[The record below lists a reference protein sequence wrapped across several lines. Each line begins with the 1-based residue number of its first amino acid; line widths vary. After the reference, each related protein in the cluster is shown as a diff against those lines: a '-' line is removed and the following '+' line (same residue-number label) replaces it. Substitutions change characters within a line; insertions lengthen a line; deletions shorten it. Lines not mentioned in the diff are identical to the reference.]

1 MLADEKRAGE
11 LIEQC
16 EKRIDES
23 ALSSREKNAAR
34 AALLRSLIVVSEV
47 SEAVVPPSKLKELYG
62 KLAKAEK
69 VSHATKKLL
78 GELKPLIRE

>member
-1 MLADEKRAGE
+1 MADEKRAGE
-11 LIEQC
+11 LVGLC
-16 EKRIDES
+16 EKMIDES
-23 ALSSREKNAAR
+23 SLSSREKNAAR
-34 AALLRSLIVVSEV
+34 AALLRNLILVNKV
-47 SEAVVPPSKLKELYG
+47 SEAVVPLSKLEELSG

>member
-11 LIEQC
+11 LIEPC
-16 EKRIDES
+16 ETKVDES
-23 ALSSREKNAAR
+23 SLSPRGKNAAR
-34 AALLRSLIVVSEV
+34 AALHRSMVVVSEV
-47 SEAVVPPSKLKELYG
+47 SEAVVPSSKLKELYG